1 MPHRPNSSTLQ
12 GTNGRANSPSHTV
25 TRDGVNS
32 AQVEE
37 SIARARRRVTEQ
49 EPGSEILRS
58 REHDSTQTEGMF
70 ASLYATLVYWS
81 ASRALIFDT
90 SQAWCKA

>member
-1 MPHRPNSSTLQ
+1 M
-12 GTNGRANSPSHTV
+12 NGRANFPSPTV
-25 TRDGVNS
+25 TRDGVNF

-37 SIARARRRVTEQ
+37 SMARAGRRVTEQ

-58 REHDSTQTEGMF
+58 RGHDSTQTEGMF
-70 ASLYATLVYWS
+70 ASLYATLGYWS
-81 ASRALIFDT
+81 ASRARAFAT